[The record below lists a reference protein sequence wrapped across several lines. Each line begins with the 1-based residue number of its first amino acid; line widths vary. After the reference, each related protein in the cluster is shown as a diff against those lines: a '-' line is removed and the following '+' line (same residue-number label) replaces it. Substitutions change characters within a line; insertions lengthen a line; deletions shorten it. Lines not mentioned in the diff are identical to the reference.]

1 MLLSSKGYELLAP
14 GLLAINS
21 VYVCIRGFVVV
32 SLGLVGHRWVC
43 KIVFCVVFVRVP
55 LGLVGH
61 AWVYV
66 VFV

>member
-1 MLLSSKGYELLAP
+1 MLLSSKGYELPAP
-14 GLLAINS
+14 GLLPINS

-32 SLGLVGHRWVC
+32 SLGLVGHIRVC

-55 LGLVGH
+55 LGLVSH